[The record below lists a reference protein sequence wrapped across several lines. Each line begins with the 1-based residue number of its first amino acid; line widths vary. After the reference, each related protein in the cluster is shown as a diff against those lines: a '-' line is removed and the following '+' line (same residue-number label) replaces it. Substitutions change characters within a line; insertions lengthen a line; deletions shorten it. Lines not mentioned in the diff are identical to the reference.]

1 MIYTIITTS
10 DSVEVLKK
18 MAKILI
24 DEGLSP
30 CAQISQEIES
40 MYLWDNKI
48 EKNKEFLLTI
58 KTVKSNIDEI
68 NIIISDNHNYE
79 VPEVIVNKTKI
90 INNDYEN
97 WFNQN
102 ITRG

>member
-1 MIYTIITTS
+1 MIYIITTTS

-18 MAKILI
+18 IATILI
-24 DEGLSP
+24 DKRLSP
-30 CAQISQEIES
+30 CAQISKEIES

-48 EKNKEFLLTI
+48 EKNREFLLTI
-58 KTVKSNIDEI
+58 KTVKFNINEI

-79 VPEVIVNKTKI
+79 VPEVVVNKSKI
-90 INNDYEN
+90 INKDYED
-97 WFNQN
+97 WFTQN